1 MQYVRATPNA
11 SGAYSAPRSSYFTG
25 CLPLTDEQAATLVQ
39 YNGFVTIT
47 QEPDP
52 EIETSSV
59 TVTPDLEAWGAW
71 KAAQPDP
78 LDALKN
84 ARIAQ
89 SKADLA
95 AYLESHPLQWTDGK
109 LYAITSEKQQ
119 WLTSKL
125 FAATAAKQEGKPYN
139 LTWNDTGDVCQEWEL
154 EDLWA
159 LAYAID
165 ARVTALVAYQQT
177 QEKAMRE
184 STTQEALDSIV
195 VDYDSVGI
203 QEGSS

>member
-1 MQYVRATPNA
+1 MDFCLIDNNKIIQNIIVCKSDDDANQIGALPHYAGAAIGQAYAFPA
-11 SGAYSAPRSSYFTG
+11 S
-25 CLPLTDEQAATLVQ
+25 DEA
-39 YNGFVTIT
+39 
-47 QEPDP
+47 
-52 EIETSSV
+52 
-59 TVTPDLEAWGAW
+59 
-71 KAAQPDP
+71 KAE
-78 LDALKN
+78 
-84 ARIAQ
+84 RIAQ